1 MRLLP
6 REPSRRAVMATVS
19 VGASAVFPARPRLT
33 PQPLTLLMHTAQM
46 CTAVTGAL
54 VWSGWSAY
62 ASAVREERAPAITLR
77 EEDLERQKHRGMD
90 PESVARAAEQLFQAK
105 QSSGGE
111 ADRLAELHRLETSE
125 LQRRLAQLRL
135 APKHMDFE
143 ADKAELKAILWHR
156 GEAESRR

>member
-1 MRLLP
+1 M
-6 REPSRRAVMATVS
+6 S
-19 VGASAVFPARPRLT
+19 
-33 PQPLTLLMHTAQM
+33 
-46 CTAVTGAL
+46 GAL

-62 ASAVREERAPAITLR
+62 SSAVREERAPAVTLR

-105 QSSGGE
+105 QQSSGSEE
-111 ADRLAELHRLETSE
+111 ARLAELHRLETSE

-143 ADKAELKAILWHR
+143 ADKAELKAILWQR
-156 GEAESRR
+156 GEGESRR